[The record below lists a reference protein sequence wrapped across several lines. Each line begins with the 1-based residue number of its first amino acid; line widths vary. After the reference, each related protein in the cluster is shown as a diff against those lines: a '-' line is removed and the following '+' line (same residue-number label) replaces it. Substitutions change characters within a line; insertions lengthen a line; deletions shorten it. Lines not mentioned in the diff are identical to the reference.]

1 MITAEEILTAFDPN
15 WENVWPLYASA
26 FPKNEQQKPELLIE
40 RVQNRSEKL
49 FIFKKSEAFIG
60 FAFLLYL
67 PKSDIYLLDYLAI
80 DPLNRNAGY
89 GALVLIKL
97 KEILSGKSIL
107 LEVDDPDFGTDTE
120 QKKRRV
126 SFYRKSG
133 AKQIEDF
140 NYILPALD
148 GSTPTYQTL
157 FLLGENIPIQITSN
171 ALKKLVGEVYAI
183 NYGLNEKSEHFKEM
197 FAIEKEYYVLT

>member
-1 MITAEEILTAFDPN
+1 MITTEEILTAFDPN

-40 RVQNRSEKL
+40 RVKNRSEKL
-49 FIFKKSEAFIG
+49 LIFKKSEAFIG

-89 GALVLIKL
+89 GALVLNKL

-140 NYILPALD
+140 NYILPALN

-157 FLLGENIPIQITSN
+157 FLLGGNIPIQITSN
-171 ALKKLVGEVYAI
+171 ALKKLVGEVYTI

-197 FAIEKEYYVLT
+197 FASESEYFVLT

>member
-1 MITAEEILTAFDPN
+1 
-15 WENVWPLYASA
+15 
-26 FPKNEQQKPELLIE
+26 
-40 RVQNRSEKL
+40 
-49 FIFKKSEAFIG
+49 
-60 FAFLLYL
+60 
-67 PKSDIYLLDYLAI
+67 
-80 DPLNRNAGY
+80 
-89 GALVLIKL
+89 
-97 KEILSGKSIL
+97 

-140 NYILPALD
+140 NYILPALN

-157 FLLGENIPIQITSN
+157 FLLGGNIPIQITSN
-171 ALKKLVGEVYAI
+171 ALKKLVGEVYTI

-197 FAIEKEYYVLT
+197 FASESEYFVLT